1 METQPKMQQ
10 KRFCSKKQFP
20 WKELFHVRHISK
32 VVSLPTWISYAEAI
46 IEQSSHKQ
54 PQIIL

>member
-10 KRFCSKKQFP
+10 KRFSGKKNSFP
-20 WKELFHVRHISK
+20 GKLFHVRHISK